1 MSVEDLKKVI
11 AVVSDFKFLNRNFNN
26 LYHQLRVN
34 GKYDGEILVITSLFT
49 LFVSS
54 ASDILNYQTNE
65 HTLAN

>member
-49 LFVSS
+49 PTFLIKS
-54 ASDILNYQTNE
+54 IKKKT
-65 HTLAN
+65 